1 MSLGKGNWVLFI
13 WGKYREG
20 AKGDDRGTLAGSRGT
35 SEPSD
40 RVTEERVLGGKCPS
54 PVPLLW

>member
-40 RVTEERVLGGKCPS
+40 RGEVSLSSPPS
-54 PVPLLW
+54 LVSY